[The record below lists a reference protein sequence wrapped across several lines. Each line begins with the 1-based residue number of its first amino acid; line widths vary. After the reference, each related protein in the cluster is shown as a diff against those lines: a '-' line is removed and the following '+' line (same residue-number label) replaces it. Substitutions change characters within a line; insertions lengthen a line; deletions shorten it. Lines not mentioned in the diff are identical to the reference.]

1 MWQGKIIATE
11 WKKLFFA
18 SFASGTQ
25 FIVKDILEKQ
35 IPDIEIYQLF
45 DGAVLFN
52 TDKPYDKLNMYCF
65 NNIFSV
71 IAYAENKNGD
81 IESFIRQ
88 IVNARLQNDTIS
100 NNNKNHKTFRVVI
113 SSENQFVSINE
124 KLKIRIEKLIS
135 SQSKLKL
142 DRSNSDTEFWILYR
156 TEGFCYFLKRLSKHT
171 AYEKILNKGELHP
184 EITFLMNWLSEP
196 DKNDTVLDP
205 FCGNGSIP
213 LRRALNFPAKKIF
226 AFDYDDNMV
235 SIVKKKI
242 IADKFLSNM
251 KDIVIKK
258 VDINYLDKELLQE
271 SIDKIVT
278 DPPWGSYEKI
288 NMEIEEFCK
297 MILLKMEKV
306 LKNNG
311 IIVLL
316 FGRNNYIEKLIK
328 TIPNLSL
335 EKNYNVLISGRK
347 ANLIKFRKRT

>member
-1 MWQGKIIATE
+1 MK
-11 WKKLFFA
+11 KKLFFA
-18 SFASGTQ
+18 SFVSGTQ
-25 FIVKDILEKQ
+25 LIVKDILEKH

-45 DGAVLFN
+45 DGAVLFD
-52 TDKPYDKLNMYCF
+52 TVKPYEKLSMYCF

-88 IVNARLQNDTIS
+88 IVNTRLQDDTIS
-100 NNNKNHKTFRVVI
+100 NNSYSYKTFRVVI
-113 SSENQFVSINE
+113 SSGNQFVSINE
-124 KLKIRIEKLIS
+124 KLKIKIEKLIS

-142 DRSNSDTEFWILYR
+142 NRSGSNIEFWILYR
-156 TEGFCYFLKRLSKHT
+156 TEGFCYFLKRLSKHI

-184 EITFLMNWLSEP
+184 EITFLMNWLSDP
-196 DKNDTVLDP
+196 DKNDIVLDP

-213 LRRALNFPAKKIF
+213 IGRALNFPAKKIF
-226 AFDYDDNMV
+226 AFDIDNNMI
-235 SIVKKKI
+235 SITKNKI
-242 IADKFLSNM
+242 IANKSLSDM
-251 KDIVIKK
+251 KNIVTKK
-258 VDINYLDKELLQE
+258 VDIKYLDEELLQE
-271 SIDKIVT
+271 SVDKIVT
-278 DPPWGSYEKI
+278 DPPWGSYEKL

-316 FGRNNYIEKLIK
+316 LGRNNYIEKLIE

-347 ANLIKFRKRT
+347 ANLVKFRKRTEIDTK